1 MPSNSRGQNGKY
13 RKVPTYE
20 DDYDNDDNDDFI
32 MDAVRSQQQ
41 MMKDQDESLDVL
53 GQGAARLGQIS
64 LEISSELKMQNKML
78 DDMGEELDSAELNL
92 AVVTKKTQELIKKSG
107 GCGYFSAIVGLSF
120 VVILLFFLIV
130 YT

>member
-1 MPSNSRGQNGKY
+1 MSSHSRGKNGKY

-41 MMKDQDESLDVL
+41 MLQDQDESLDIL

-64 LEISSELKMQNKML
+64 LEISSELQTQNKML
-78 DDMGEELDSAELNL
+78 DEMGDELDSAELNL

-107 GCGYFSAIVGLSF
+107 GCGYFSAIVGLSL